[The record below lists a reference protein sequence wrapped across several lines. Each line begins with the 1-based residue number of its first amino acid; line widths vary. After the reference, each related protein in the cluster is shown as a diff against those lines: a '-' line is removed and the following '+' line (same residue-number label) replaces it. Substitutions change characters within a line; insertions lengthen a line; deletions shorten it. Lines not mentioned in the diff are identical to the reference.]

1 MVHVVI
7 INGCGGVGKDT
18 FVDQCRRYYSY
29 KTREESVVFKIINY
43 STVDK
48 IKEIAKKLGW
58 DGGKT
63 EKDRK
68 FLSDLKELTSEYND
82 FSYNE
87 TIRRIK
93 EEYKESSEN
102 YKITNS
108 VSIIH
113 KVLFIHCREPKDI
126 QRIVTF
132 CKTEFNDPK
141 VFDIHTLL
149 IRNNRVKTITSNIA
163 DANVENYKYDYIIDN
178 NSNIQSL
185 EEKAWNFLKGLVSK
199 NENENS
205 DNNSSNFF
213 DSILEAKNKYNNSM
227 IGDLSSTDI
236 ALSKQAD
243 IISRIYNLIDNI
255 PDNPMAATIQN
266 SILNM
271 LIDLCIYDIDTLK
284 KHKEEFDEG
293 VKKYIEGDHK

>member
-18 FVDQCRRYYSY
+18 FVEQCRKCCSY
-29 KTREESVVFKIINY
+29 KYRDIDVIFQIMNY

-58 DGGKT
+58 DGAKT

-87 TIRRIK
+87 TIRRIR

-102 YKITNS
+102 YKNIKS
-108 VSIIH
+108 VSIIR
-113 KVLFIHCREPKDI
+113 KFLFIHCREPKDI
-126 QRIVTF
+126 QRIVDF
-132 CKTEFNDPK
+132 CKTEFVDVN
-141 VFDIHTLL
+141 VLDIHTLL
-149 IRNNRVKTITSNIA
+149 IRNNRVKNITSNIA
-163 DANVENYKYDYIIDN
+163 DANVENYEYDYIIDN
-178 NSNIQSL
+178 DSDIQSL
-185 EEKAWNFLKGLVSK
+185 EEKAQNFLISLLYN
-199 NENENS
+199 NENMS
-205 DNNSSNFF
+205 DNESSNFF
-213 DSILEAKNKYNNSM
+213 DSILKAKNKYNNSM
-227 IGDLSSTDI
+227 IGDISSEEI

-243 IISRIYNLIDNI
+243 IISRIYDFIDNI
-255 PDNPMAATIQN
+255 PDNPLAATIQN

-271 LIDLCIYDIDTLK
+271 LINLCIYDIDTLK
-284 KHKEEFDEG
+284 KHKDEFEKG
-293 VKKYIEGDHK
+293 VKEYIEGDHE